1 MPIVTW
7 HEDALLTMESV
18 GAAEV
23 LAAWKDVMHKHFD
36 TRKIELLMVDYRLSM
51 LQRVTDPFSG
61 RDERTAL
68 VPVDGSAAGRTFA
81 SQLTSIGP
89 PDDTGVPVRLPVT
102 VHGDR
107 LGVLEVWLTAPPND
121 TDQHELRRFATA
133 LGYALIVAS
142 RDTDLFELASRT
154 QRLSLAAEMQWQLLP
169 SRGCAGEHFILAG
182 QLEPAYHVAGDN
194 FDWCAASDHLLV
206 SVSEGMGRG
215 TSASLLTSLAVNALR
230 NARRGGLDLAGQ
242 ARLANEALQAAYGGE
257 QFVGTLLLRL
267 DYLSGGATAV
277 DAGSP
282 LVIRQRGTE
291 VEVVQLDKQLPLGMF
306 EGTNYEEQELDV
318 ASGDRLIIVS
328 DGVHAARSP
337 RNEEFK
343 EAKLERSVRATRGL
357 PAGEVVRQ
365 FIRELHAHLEGQELS
380 DDAVVV
386 CLDWTGTPSP

>member
-1 MPIVTW
+1 
-7 HEDALLTMESV
+7 
-18 GAAEV
+18 V
-23 LAAWKDVMHKHFD
+23 LAAWKDVVHKHFD
-36 TRKIELLMVDYRLSM
+36 ARKIELLMVDYRLSM
-51 LQRVTDPFSG
+51 LQRVTDPSG
-61 RDERTAL
+61 QDERTAL
-68 VPVDGSAAGRTFA
+68 VPVDGSAPGRTLA
-81 SQLTSIGP
+81 SQQASIGP

-102 VHGDR
+102 VRGDR

-121 TDQHELRRFATA
+121 AGQHELRRLATA

-154 QRLSLAAEMQWQLLP
+154 QRLSLAAEIQWQLLP
-169 SRGCAGEHFILAG
+169 SRGCAGEHFMLAG
-182 QLEPAYHVAGDN
+182 QLEPAYHIAGDN

-215 TSASLLTSLAVNALR
+215 TSAALLTSLAVNALR
-230 NARRGGLDLAGQ
+230 NARRGGLDLASQ
-242 ARLANEALQAAYGGE
+242 ARLANEAIQAPYGGE

-267 DYLSGGATAV
+267 DYESGAATAV

-282 LVIRQRGTE
+282 LVIRQRGTD

-306 EGTNYEEQELDV
+306 EGTNYVEEELDV

-343 EAKLERSVRATRGL
+343 EAKLERSIRATRGL

-365 FIRELHAHLEGQELS
+365 LIRELHAHHEGQELS

>member
-7 HEDALLTMESV
+7 HEDALLAMESV

-23 LAAWKDVMHKHFD
+23 LAAWMDVVHHHFAA
-36 TRKIELLMVDYRLSM
+36 RKIELLMVDYRLSM

-68 VPVDGSAAGRTFA
+68 VPVDGTPAGRTFA
-81 SQLTSIGP
+81 SQQTSIGH

-102 VHGDR
+102 VRGDR
-107 LGVLEVWLTAPPND
+107 LGVLEVWLTTPPND
-121 TDQHELRRFATA
+121 ADQHELRRLATA

-154 QRLSLAAEMQWQLLP
+154 QRLSLAAEIQWQLLP

-194 FDWCAASDHLLV
+194 FDWCASPDHLLV
-206 SVSEGMGRG
+206 SVSEGMGQG

-230 NARRGGLDLAGQ
+230 NARRGGQDLAAQ
-242 ARLANEALQAAYGGE
+242 ARLANDAIQAPYGGK

-267 DYLSGGATAV
+267 DYGSGRATAV

-282 LVIRQRGTE
+282 WIIRQRGTD

-306 EGTNYEEQELDV
+306 EGTDYVEEELDV

-357 PAGEVVRQ
+357 PAGEAVRQ
-365 FIRELHAHLEGQELS
+365 LIRELHAHHEGQELS

>member
-7 HEDALLTMESV
+7 HEDALLAMESV

-23 LAAWKDVMHKHFD
+23 LAAWKDVVHQHFPA
-36 TRKIELLMVDYRLSM
+36 RKIELLMVDYRFSM
-51 LQRVTDPFSG
+51 LQRVADPFGG

-68 VPVDGSAAGRTFA
+68 VPVDGSAAGRTLA
-81 SQLTSIGP
+81 SQQTSVSP

-102 VHGDR
+102 VRGDR
-107 LGVLEVWLTAPPND
+107 LGVLEVWLTTPPND
-121 TDQHELRRFATA
+121 AEQHELRRLATA

-142 RDTDLFELASRT
+142 RDTDLFERASRT
-154 QRLSLAAEMQWQLLP
+154 QRLSLASEIQWQLLP

-206 SVSEGMGRG
+206 TVSEGMGRG

-230 NARRGGLDLAGQ
+230 NARRGGLDLAAQ
-242 ARLANEALQAAYGGE
+242 ARLANEAIHAPYGGQ

-267 DYLSGGATAV
+267 DYASGQATAV

-306 EGTNYEEQELDV
+306 EGTNYVEEELDV

-328 DGVHAARSP
+328 DGFHAARSP

-365 FIRELHAHLEGQELS
+365 FIRELHAHHEGQELS

-386 CLDWTGTPSP
+386 CLDWTGTPPP

>member
-1 MPIVTW
+1 
-7 HEDALLTMESV
+7 
-18 GAAEV
+18 
-23 LAAWKDVMHKHFD
+23 
-36 TRKIELLMVDYRLSM
+36 
-51 LQRVTDPFSG
+51 
-61 RDERTAL
+61 
-68 VPVDGSAAGRTFA
+68 
-81 SQLTSIGP
+81 
-89 PDDTGVPVRLPVT
+89 
-102 VHGDR
+102 
-107 LGVLEVWLTAPPND
+107 VLEVWLTAPPND

-182 QLEPAYHVAGDN
+182 QLEPAYHIAGDN

-230 NARRGGLDLAGQ
+230 NARRGGLDLAAQ
-242 ARLANEALQAAYGGE
+242 ARLANEALHAPYGGE

-267 DYLSGGATAV
+267 DYVNGAATAV

-282 LVIRQRGTE
+282 LVIRQRGTD

-306 EGTNYEEQELDV
+306 EGTNYVEEELDI

-365 FIRELHAHLEGQELS
+365 LIRELQAHHEGQELS

-386 CLDWTGTPSP
+386 CLDWKGTPSP

>member
-7 HEDALLTMESV
+7 HEDALLAMESV

-23 LAAWKDVMHKHFD
+23 LPAWKEVVHKHFD
-36 TRKIELLMVDYRLSM
+36 ARRIELLMVDYRFAM
-51 LQRVTDPFSG
+51 LQRVTDPFND

-68 VPVDGSAAGRTFA
+68 VPVDGSAAGRTLA
-81 SQLTSIGP
+81 SQQTSVGP

-102 VHGDR
+102 VRGDR

-121 TDQHELRRFATA
+121 DEQHELRRLATA
-133 LGYALIVAS
+133 LGYALIVAG

-169 SRGCAGEHFILAG
+169 SRGCAGKHFILAG

-194 FDWCAASDHLLV
+194 FDWCAASDHLLL

-230 NARRGGLDLAGQ
+230 NARRGGLDLAAQ
-242 ARLANEALQAAYGGE
+242 ARLANEALQAPYGGE
-257 QFVGTLLLRL
+257 QFVGALLLRL
-267 DYLSGGATAV
+267 DYLSGRATAV

-282 LVIRQRGTE
+282 LVIRQRGTD
-291 VEVVQLDKQLPLGMF
+291 VEVIQLDKQLPLGMF
-306 EGTNYEEQELDV
+306 EGTNYVEEELDV

-365 FIRELHAHLEGQELS
+365 VIRELHAHHEGQELS

>member
-1 MPIVTW
+1 MPIVAW
-7 HEDALLTMESV
+7 HEDALLAMESV

-23 LAAWKDVMHKHFD
+23 LAAWKDVVHKHFD
-36 TRKIELLMVDYRLSM
+36 ARKIELLMVDYRLSM

-61 RDERTAL
+61 RDDRTAL
-68 VPVDGSAAGRTFA
+68 APVDGSTAGRTLA
-81 SQLTSIGP
+81 SQQPSIGP
-89 PDDTGVPVRLPVT
+89 VDDTGVPVRLPVT
-102 VHGDR
+102 VRGDR
-107 LGVLEVWLTAPPND
+107 LGVLEVWLTAAPND
-121 TDQHELRRFATA
+121 VDQRELHRLATA

-154 QRLSLAAEMQWQLLP
+154 QRLSLASEIQWQLLP
-169 SRGCAGEHFILAG
+169 SRGCAGKHFILAG

-215 TSASLLTSLAVNALR
+215 TSASLLTNLAVNALR
-230 NARRGGLDLAGQ
+230 NARRGGLDLAAQ
-242 ARLANEALQAAYGGE
+242 ARLANEAVQAQYSG
-257 QFVGTLLLRL
+257 QQSVGTLLLRL
-267 DYLSGGATAV
+267 DHASGQATAV

-282 LVIRQRGTE
+282 LVVRQRGTE
-291 VEVVQLDKQLPLGMF
+291 VEVVQLDKQLPLGLF
-306 EGTNYEEQELDV
+306 EGTNYVEEELDV
-318 ASGDRLIIVS
+318 ASGDRLVIVS

-365 FIRELHAHLEGQELS
+365 LIRELRDHHEGQELS

-386 CLDWTGTPSP
+386 CLDWTGTPPP

>member
-1 MPIVTW
+1 
-7 HEDALLTMESV
+7 
-18 GAAEV
+18 
-23 LAAWKDVMHKHFD
+23 
-36 TRKIELLMVDYRLSM
+36 
-51 LQRVTDPFSG
+51 
-61 RDERTAL
+61 
-68 VPVDGSAAGRTFA
+68 VDGNAAGRTLA
-81 SQLTSIGP
+81 SQQTSIGP

-102 VHGDR
+102 VRGDR
-107 LGVLEVWLTAPPND
+107 LGVLELWLTAPPND
-121 TDQHELRRFATA
+121 ADQHELRRLATA
-133 LGYALIVAS
+133 LGYALVVAS

-154 QRLSLAAEMQWQLLP
+154 QRLSLAAEIQWQLLP

-194 FDWCAASDHLLV
+194 FDWCASSDHLLV

-230 NARRGGLDLAGQ
+230 NARRGGLDLAAQ
-242 ARLANEALQAAYGGE
+242 ARLANEAIQAPYGGE

-267 DYLSGGATAV
+267 DYESGAATAV

-282 LVIRQRGTE
+282 MVIRQRGSDA
-291 VEVVQLDKQLPLGMF
+291 EVVQLDKQLPLGMF
-306 EGTNYEEQELDV
+306 EGTNYVEEELDV
-318 ASGDRLIIVS
+318 ASGDRLVIVS

-343 EAKLERSVRATRGL
+343 EAKLERAVRATRGL

-365 FIRELHAHLEGQELS
+365 LIRELHAHHEGQELS

-386 CLDWTGTPSP
+386 CLDWTGTRSP

>member
-1 MPIVTW
+1 
-7 HEDALLTMESV
+7 
-18 GAAEV
+18 
-23 LAAWKDVMHKHFD
+23 MHKHFD
-36 TRKIELLMVDYRLSM
+36 ARKIELLMVDYRLSM

-61 RDERTAL
+61 RDERTAF

-81 SQLTSIGP
+81 SQQTSIGP
-89 PDDTGVPVRLPVT
+89 PDDMGVPVRLPVT
-102 VHGDR
+102 VRGDR

-121 TDQHELRRFATA
+121 TDQNELRRFATA

-142 RDTDLFELASRT
+142 RDTDLFERASRT
-154 QRLSLAAEMQWQLLP
+154 QRLSLASEIQWQLLA
-169 SRGCAGEHFILAG
+169 SRGCAGEHFLLAG

-206 SVSEGMGRG
+206 TVSEGMGRG
-215 TSASLLTSLAVNALR
+215 APAALLSSLAVNALR
-230 NARRGGLDLAGQ
+230 NARRGGLDLAAQ
-242 ARLANEALQAAYGGE
+242 ARMANEALHAPYGGE

-267 DYLSGGATAV
+267 DYVSGRASAV

-282 LVIRQRGTE
+282 LVIRQRGTDT
-291 VEVVQLDKQLPLGMF
+291 EVVQLDKQLPLGMF
-306 EGTNYEEQELDV
+306 EGTNYVEEELDI
-318 ASGDRLIIVS
+318 ASGDRLIMVS

-337 RNEEFK
+337 RNEEFG

-365 FIRELHAHLEGQELS
+365 LIRELQAHHEGQELS

-386 CLDWTGTPSP
+386 CLDWKGTPSP